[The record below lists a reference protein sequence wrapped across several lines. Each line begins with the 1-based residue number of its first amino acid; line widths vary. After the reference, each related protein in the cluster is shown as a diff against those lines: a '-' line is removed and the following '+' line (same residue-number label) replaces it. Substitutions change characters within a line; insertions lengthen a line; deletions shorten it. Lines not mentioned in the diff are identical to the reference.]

1 MLYTLTFYSF
11 FVVASFGR
19 LCVVVNETNEAK
31 RLDNL
36 CKCAWRQC
44 CWRSA
49 VSDDVL
55 IVYWMK
61 LLIVQCPALKTIILS
76 FDARR
81 LHQKKRWKK
90 KRKSAWSMNYGALW
104 IHFFLYDIDTTLTT
118 VQYTTFMGNSP
129 GLMQILR
136 ISSLIL
142 CSNFVVICKCSVCAS
157 IGINWWG
164 IGGLESSIE

>member
-1 MLYTLTFYSF
+1 MRIHFSLKNHLLPHCMLYTLTFYSF

-90 KRKSAWSMNYGALW
+90 ISVINELWSIVNTFFSVRHRHNSYYGS
-104 IHFFLYDIDTTLTT
+104 IHYVYGQFARFDANITYFF
-118 VQYTTFMGNSP
+118 P
-129 GLMQILR
+129 H
-136 ISSLIL
+136 SL
-142 CSNFVVICKCSVCAS
+142 
-157 IGINWWG
+157 
-164 IGGLESSIE
+164 